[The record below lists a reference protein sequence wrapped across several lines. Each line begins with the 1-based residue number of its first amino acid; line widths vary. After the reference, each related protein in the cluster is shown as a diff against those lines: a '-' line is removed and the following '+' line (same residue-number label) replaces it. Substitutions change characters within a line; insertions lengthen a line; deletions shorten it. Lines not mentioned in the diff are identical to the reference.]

1 MCQQLGHII
10 VNGEKILVLSR
21 VVVKG
26 RKRDNGYNSLKIR
39 KSGED
44 GIFFDSES
52 DYLSEHPLTLK
63 DLKDGI
69 IVSL

>member
-1 MCQQLGHII
+1 MYQQIGYLI

-21 VVVKG
+21 VVIKG

-39 KSGED
+39 KSGKD

-52 DYLSEHPLTLK
+52 EYFSEHPLILK

-69 IVSL
+69 VVNL